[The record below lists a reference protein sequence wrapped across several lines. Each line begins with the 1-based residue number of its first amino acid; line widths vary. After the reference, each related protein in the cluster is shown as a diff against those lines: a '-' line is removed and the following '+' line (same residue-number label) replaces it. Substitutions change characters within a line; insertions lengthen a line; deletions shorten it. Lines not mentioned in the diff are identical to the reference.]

1 MAEPMR
7 PKFSVATYMTD
18 RVALLLVEVEQFCT
32 AKISK
37 FTIFEKAPFLK
48 EIHENLR
55 TIKNGDFQNSRIKSV
70 NRKWV

>member
-18 RVALLLVEVEQFCT
+18 RVALLLVEVEQFCS

-37 FTIFEKAPFLK
+37 FTIFEKAPFLT
-48 EIHENLR
+48 E
-55 TIKNGDFQNSRIKSV
+55 KST
-70 NRKWV
+70 KI